1 MAIDTIPHKSLVCK
15 DCGAELHRR
24 HVAGRNPLR
33 CQSCR
38 DARRHDGK
46 HGRERPPCAVD
57 GCGMPTI
64 SRGWCSVHYNRW
76 RVHGDPIALTPAKR
90 RKAEREAQK
99 ALKSAEWQLLLA
111 NAAIRRPRTCEY
123 CRTTFFRTSTP
134 TRDKGRFCSRE
145 CAFAFARAIASFAR
159 VTYTVHRARCRQCDR
174 PFTAPRINRLY
185 CSDDCRNEWNAAA
198 QRERDSAQS
207 GRDFSPR
214 KCKACGMSFATE
226 YGDKRKEFCSKL
238 CAKRYAKRLVR
249 KIIGNNNRRRARHHG
264 VEYESIPVKRVF
276 ERDGWRCQ
284 ICGRKTPKRLRG
296 TIKPNAPELDHRI
309 PMAMGG
315 GHVWGNVQCA
325 CRECNQRKGGTAS
338 NGQLPLFINGL
349 RGGV

>member
-1 MAIDTIPHKSLVCK
+1 MATDTIPHKSLLCK

-24 HVAGRNPLR
+24 HSAGRNPLR

-38 DARRHDGK
+38 DARRHEGK
-46 HGRERPPCAVD
+46 HGLARAPCAVE
-57 GCGMPTI
+57 GCGMPTK
-64 SRGWCSVHYNRW
+64 SRGWCSVHYTRW

-90 RKAEREAQK
+90 RKAERDAQK
-99 ALKSAEWQLLLA
+99 ARKSAEWQIILA
-111 NAAIRRPRTCEY
+111 NAASRKPRTCEY

-145 CAFAFARAIASFAR
+145 CAFSFMRAISSLAR
-159 VTYTVHRARCRQCDR
+159 VSYTVHRARCRRCER
-174 PFTAPRINRLY
+174 PFTAQRINTLY
-185 CSDDCRNEWNAAA
+185 CSDDCRKKWNAAV
-198 QRERDSAQS
+198 QRQQDIARSS
-207 GRDFSPR
+207 RDFAPR
-214 KCKACGMSFATE
+214 KCKSCGTIFAPV
-226 YGDKRKEFCSKL
+226 YGDKRQEFCSKL
-238 CAKRYAKRLVR
+238 CVKGLFR
-249 KIIGNNNRRRARHHG
+249 KTVGNNRRRARHHG
-264 VEYESIPVKRVF
+264 VEYESIPVKQVF

-338 NGQLPLFINGL
+338 HGQMPLFINGL
-349 RGGV
+349 PGAMSIVSQ